1 MRLRRPAR
9 VRVVAAGAGPL
20 LAAGVLAGCSLGGPD
35 PDDAAQALAEGLSK
49 GDVTSVPT
57 TGDGTRNQADLERV
71 VGDVGGTQRVR
82 VTSMQEDDGT
92 TTAELQHRWTIGGA
106 TWTYDTAATLV
117 EQDGT
122 WRVRWEPSVVAPV
135 EEGETLGV
143 RATPAERGD
152 VLGADDAVLVTARPV
167 VRVGIDKTGVDPDA
181 AGASAERL
189 ARLLDIDPG
198 AYRQRVEAAGDQA
211 FVEGLVLRADGDVP
225 TRQELAAIPGSLAV
239 EGTLPLGPT
248 RTFGQPLLGT
258 VGEAT
263 AEVVEKS
270 DGAVRPGD
278 PVGLS
283 GLQARY
289 DEQLRGTPGVEVLAV
304 DDDPGTESRRLFSSA
319 PKAGKPLR
327 TTLDPDLQGAADR
340 ILADVGPA
348 SAIVAIRPS
357 TGALLAV
364 SSGPGGDGADT
375 ALTGRYAPGSTFKVA
390 TALALLRSG
399 LTPDSR
405 VPCTP
410 TLTVDGRRFTNYSDY
425 PASALGDVPLR
436 TAFAQSCNTAMIAE
450 RDRAPQDE
458 LAAAAAGLGLG
469 RDVDLGMP
477 AFLGQ
482 VPTQADGTERAASVI
497 GQGRVEASP
506 LAMAVVAASVAHGG
520 TVTPVLLPDR
530 RAKETPEPDEPVTRA
545 QARSLAGLMRAVV
558 TDGSGAFLRDLP
570 GGPVRAKTGT
580 AEYGDAQPPRTHAWM
595 IATQGDL
602 AVAVLVADGDSGSAT
617 AGPLLERFLRR

>member
-1 MRLRRPAR
+1 MRLPRLVGAR
-9 VRVVAAGAGPL
+9 LVAAAL
-20 LAAGVLAGCSLGGPD
+20 LPAAALAGCSLGGPD
-35 PDDAAQALAEGLSK
+35 PEDAAEALAKGLTR
-49 GDVTSVPT
+49 GDVTSVPG
-57 TGDGTRNQADLERV
+57 TGDGKRRQADLERV
-71 VGDVGGTQRVR
+71 VADVGGEQQVR
-82 VTSMQEDDGT
+82 VGSVEQEDGT
-92 TTAELQHRWTIGGA
+92 TTATLDHRWTIGGA
-106 TWTYDTAATLV
+106 TWTYETSATLV
-117 EQDGT
+117 ERDGA
-122 WRVRWEPSVVAPV
+122 WLVDWKPSVVAPV

-143 RATPAERGD
+143 RTTPAVRAD
-152 VLGADDAVLVTARPV
+152 VLGGDDAPIVTARDV
-167 VRVGIDKTGVDPDA
+167 LRVGIDKTRVDG
-181 AGASAERL
+181 AGAGGSAERL
-189 ARLLDIDPG
+189 ARLLEIDPA
-198 AYRQRVEAAGDQA
+198 AYRQRVEAAGERA

-225 TRQELAAIPGSLAV
+225 SEQELASIPGATAV
-239 EGTLPLGPT
+239 EGTLPLAPS

-270 DGAVRPGD
+270 DGAVRAGD

-289 DEQLRGTPGVEVLAV
+289 DAQLRGTPGVEVLAV
-304 DDDPGTESRRLFSSA
+304 DDDPDTESRRLFLSN
-319 PKAGKPLR
+319 PKPGEPLR
-327 TTLDPDLQGAADR
+327 TTLDAELQGAADR

-364 SSGPGGDGADT
+364 ASGPGGDGADT
-375 ALTGRYAPGSTFKVA
+375 ALSGRYAPGSTFKVA
-390 TALALLRSG
+390 TALAFLRSG
-399 LTPDSR
+399 LTADSR

-410 TLTVDGRRFTNYSDY
+410 TVTVDGRRFENYSDY

-450 RDRAPQDE
+450 RERAPQDD

-477 AFLGQ
+477 AFLGS
-482 VPTQADGTERAASVI
+482 VPARADGTERAASVI

-506 LAMAVVAASVAHGG
+506 LAMAVVAASVAHGS
-520 TVTPVLLPDR
+520 TVTPVLLPER
-530 RAKETPEPDEPVTRA
+530 RAEQADEPADPVTRA
-545 QARSLAGLMRAVV
+545 EARSLAGLMRSVV
-558 TDGSGAFLRDLP
+558 TDGSGRFLADVP
-570 GGPVRAKTGT
+570 GGAVRAKTGT

-602 AVAVLVADGDSGSAT
+602 AVAVFVADGDSGSAT

>member
-1 MRLRRPAR
+1 MRQRRPAR
-9 VRVVAAGAGPL
+9 LRIVAATAGPL
-20 LAAGVLAGCSLGGPD
+20 VAAGVLVGCSLGGPD
-35 PDDAAQALAEGLSK
+35 PEEPARALAEGLSK

-57 TGDGTRNQADLERV
+57 TGDGARHQADLERV
-71 VGDVGGTQRVR
+71 VADVGGRRQVE
-82 VTSMQEDDGT
+82 VTSVEEDDGSA
-92 TTAELQHRWTIGGA
+92 TAELRHRWTIGGS
-106 TWTYDTAATLV
+106 TWSYETTATLV
-117 EQDGT
+117 QQDGS

-135 EEGETLGV
+135 TEGETLAV
-143 RATPAERGD
+143 RTTPAERGD
-152 VLGADDAVLVTARPV
+152 VLGVDDAPLVRARPV
-167 VRVGIDKTGVDPDA
+167 VRVGIDKTAVGSDA
-181 AGASAERL
+181 AGTSAQRL
-189 ARLLDIDPG
+189 AQLLDIDPG
-198 AYRQRVEAAGDQA
+198 AYRARVEAAGDRA

-225 TRQELAAIPGSLAV
+225 TEQELAAIPGSLAV
-239 EGTLPLGPT
+239 EGTLPLAPT
-248 RTFGQPLLGT
+248 RAFGQPLLGT

-263 AEVVEKS
+263 AEVVETS
-270 DGAVRPGD
+270 DGAVRSGD
-278 PVGLS
+278 QVGLS

-304 DDDPGTESRRLFSSA
+304 DDDPSTESRRLFSSA
-319 PKAGKPLR
+319 PKAGEPLR
-327 TTLDPDLQGAADR
+327 TTLDPAVQSAADR

-410 TLTVDGRRFTNYSDY
+410 TVTVDGRRFENYSDY

-450 RDRAPQDE
+450 RERAPQDE

-469 RDVDLGMP
+469 RDVDLGIP

-482 VPTQADGTERAASVI
+482 VPTRADGTERAASVI

-506 LAMAVVAASVAHGG
+506 LAMAVVAASVAHGS

-530 RAKETPEPDEPVTRA
+530 RLKQAPGPDEPVTRA

-580 AEYGDAQPPRTHAWM
+580 AEYGDDQPPRTHAWM

-602 AVAVLVADGDSGSAT
+602 AVAVFVADGDSGSAT

>member
-1 MRLRRPAR
+1 
-9 VRVVAAGAGPL
+9 
-20 LAAGVLAGCSLGGPD
+20 
-35 PDDAAQALAEGLSK
+35 
-49 GDVTSVPT
+49 
-57 TGDGTRNQADLERV
+57 
-71 VGDVGGTQRVR
+71 
-82 VTSMQEDDGT
+82 
-92 TTAELQHRWTIGGA
+92 
-106 TWTYDTAATLV
+106 
-117 EQDGT
+117 
-122 WRVRWEPSVVAPV
+122 
-135 EEGETLGV
+135 
-143 RATPAERGD
+143 

-167 VRVGIDKTGVDPDA
+167 VRVGIDKTDVDPDA
-181 AGASAERL
+181 AGTSAERL
-189 ARLLDIDPG
+189 ARRLGIDPG
-198 AYRQRVEAAGDQA
+198 AYRRRVEAAGDQA

-239 EGTLPLGPT
+239 EGTLPLAPT
-248 RTFGQPLLGT
+248 RAFGQPLLGT

-263 AEVVEKS
+263 AEVVEAS

-283 GLQARY
+283 
-289 DEQLRGTPGVEVLAV
+289 QLRGTPGVEVLAV
-304 DDDPGTESRRLFSSA
+304 DDDPDTESRRLFSSD

-340 ILADVGPA
+340 ILTDVGPA

-399 LTPDSR
+399 LTPDSQ

-450 RDRAPQDE
+450 RDRASQDE

-506 LAMAVVAASVAHGG
+506 LAMAVVAASVAKGG

-530 RAKETPEPDEPVTRA
+530 PAKEAPEPDKPVTRA

-580 AEYGDAQPPRTHAWM
+580 AEYGDDQPPRTHAWM

-602 AVAVLVADGDSGSAT
+602 AVAVLVADGESGSAT
-617 AGPLLERFLRR
+617 AGPLLERLLRLLRR

>member
-1 MRLRRPAR
+1 MRQRRPAR
-9 VRVVAAGAGPL
+9 LRIVAATAGPL
-20 LAAGVLAGCSLGGPD
+20 VAAGVLVGCSLGGPD
-35 PDDAAQALAEGLSK
+35 PEEPARALAEGLSK

-57 TGDGTRNQADLERV
+57 TGDGARHQADLERV
-71 VGDVGGTQRVR
+71 VADVGGRRQVE
-82 VTSMQEDDGT
+82 VTSVEEDDGSA
-92 TTAELQHRWTIGGA
+92 TAELRHRWTIGGS
-106 TWTYDTAATLV
+106 TWSYETTATLV
-117 EQDGT
+117 QQGGT

-135 EEGETLGV
+135 KGGETLAV
-143 RATPAERGD
+143 RTTPAERGD
-152 VLGADDAVLVTARPV
+152 VLGVDDAPLVRARPV
-167 VRVGIDKTGVDPDA
+167 VRVGIDKTAVGSDA
-181 AGASAERL
+181 AGTSAQRL
-189 ARLLDIDPG
+189 AQLLDIDPG
-198 AYRQRVEAAGDQA
+198 AYRARVEAAGDRA

-239 EGTLPLGPT
+239 EGTLPLAPT
-248 RTFGQPLLGT
+248 RAFGQPLLGT

-270 DGAVRPGD
+270 DGAVRSGD
-278 PVGLS
+278 QVGLY

-289 DEQLRGTPGVEVLAV
+289 DEQLRGTPGLEVLAV
-304 DDDPGTESRRLFSSA
+304 DDDPSTESRRLFSSA
-319 PKAGKPLR
+319 PKAGEPLR
-327 TTLDPDLQGAADR
+327 TTLDPAVQSAADR

-410 TLTVDGRRFTNYSDY
+410 TVTVDGRRFENYSDY

-450 RDRAPQDE
+450 RERAPQDE

-469 RDVDLGMP
+469 RDVARGIP

-482 VPTQADGTERAASVI
+482 VPTRADGTERAASVI

-506 LAMAVVAASVAHGG
+506 LAMAVVAASVAHGS

-530 RAKETPEPDEPVTRA
+530 RPKQAPGPDEPVTRA

-580 AEYGDAQPPRTHAWM
+580 AEYGDDQPPRTHAWM

-602 AVAVLVADGDSGSAT
+602 AVAVFVADGDSGSAT

>member
-1 MRLRRPAR
+1 MR
-9 VRVVAAGAGPL
+9 
-20 LAAGVLAGCSLGGPD
+20 
-35 PDDAAQALAEGLSK
+35 
-49 GDVTSVPT
+49 T
-57 TGDGTRNQADLERV
+57 
-71 VGDVGGTQRVR
+71 
-82 VTSMQEDDGT
+82 
-92 TTAELQHRWTIGGA
+92 
-106 TWTYDTAATLV
+106 
-117 EQDGT
+117 
-122 WRVRWEPSVVAPV
+122 
-135 EEGETLGV
+135 
-143 RATPAERGD
+143 TPAERGD
-152 VLGADDAVLVTARPV
+152 VLGVDDAPLVTARPV
-167 VRVGIDKTGVDPDA
+167 VRVGIDKTAVGSDA
-181 AGASAERL
+181 AGTSAQRL
-189 ARLLDIDPG
+189 AQLLDIDPG
-198 AYRQRVEAAGDQA
+198 AYRARVEAAGDRA

-239 EGTLPLGPT
+239 EGTLPLAPT
-248 RTFGQPLLGT
+248 RAFGQPLLGT

-270 DGAVRPGD
+270 DGAVRSGD
-278 PVGLS
+278 QVGLS

-289 DEQLRGTPGVEVLAV
+289 DEQLRGTPGLEVLAV
-304 DDDPGTESRRLFSSA
+304 DDDPSTESRRLFSSA
-319 PKAGKPLR
+319 PKAGEPLR
-327 TTLDPDLQGAADR
+327 TTLDPAVQGAADR

-364 SSGPGGDGADT
+364 SSGPGGSGADT

-399 LTPDSR
+399 LTVDDR

-410 TLTVDGRRFTNYSDY
+410 TVTVDGRRFENYSDY

-450 RDRAPQDE
+450 RERAPQDE

-469 RDVDLGMP
+469 RDVDLGIP

-482 VPTQADGTERAASVI
+482 VPTRADGTERAASVI

-506 LAMAVVAASVAHGG
+506 LAMAVVAASVAHGS

-530 RAKETPEPDEPVTRA
+530 RLKQAPGPDEPVTRA

-580 AEYGDAQPPRTHAWM
+580 AEYGDDQPPRTHAWM

-602 AVAVLVADGDSGSAT
+602 AVAVFVADGDSGSAT

>member
-1 MRLRRPAR
+1 MRQRRPAR
-9 VRVVAAGAGPL
+9 LRIVAATAGPL
-20 LAAGVLAGCSLGGPD
+20 VAAGVLVGCSLGGPD
-35 PDDAAQALAEGLSK
+35 PEEPARALAEGLSK

-57 TGDGTRNQADLERV
+57 TGDGARHQADLERV
-71 VGDVGGTQRVR
+71 VADVGGRRQVE
-82 VTSMQEDDGT
+82 VTSVEEDDGSA
-92 TTAELQHRWTIGGA
+92 TAELRHRWTIGGS
-106 TWTYDTAATLV
+106 TWSYETTATLV
-117 EQDGT
+117 QQGGT

-135 EEGETLGV
+135 KGGETLAV
-143 RATPAERGD
+143 RTTPAERGD
-152 VLGADDAVLVTARPV
+152 VLGVDDAPLVTARPV
-167 VRVGIDKTGVDPDA
+167 VRVGIDKTAVGSDA
-181 AGASAERL
+181 AGTSAQRL
-189 ARLLDIDPG
+189 AQLLDIDPG
-198 AYRQRVEAAGDQA
+198 AYRARVEAAGDRA

-239 EGTLPLGPT
+239 EGTLPLAPT
-248 RTFGQPLLGT
+248 RAFGQPLLGT

-270 DGAVRPGD
+270 DGAVRSGD
-278 PVGLS
+278 QVGLS

-289 DEQLRGTPGVEVLAV
+289 DEQLRGTPGLEVLAV
-304 DDDPGTESRRLFSSA
+304 DDDPSTESRRLFSSA
-319 PKAGKPLR
+319 PKAGEPLR
-327 TTLDPDLQGAADR
+327 TTLDPAVQSAADR

-410 TLTVDGRRFTNYSDY
+410 TVTVDGRRFENYSDY

-450 RDRAPQDE
+450 RERAPQDE

-469 RDVDLGMP
+469 RDVDLGIP

-482 VPTQADGTERAASVI
+482 VPTRADGTERAASVI

-506 LAMAVVAASVAHGG
+506 LAMAVVAASVAHGS

-530 RAKETPEPDEPVTRA
+530 RPKQAPGPDEPVTRA

-580 AEYGDAQPPRTHAWM
+580 AEYGDDQPPRTHAWM

-602 AVAVLVADGDSGSAT
+602 AVAVFVADGDSGSAT

>member
-82 VTSMQEDDGT
+82 VTSVEEDDGT
-92 TTAELQHRWTIGGA
+92 TTAELRHRWTIGGA

-143 RATPAERGD
+143 RTTPAERGD

-167 VRVGIDKTGVDPDA
+167 VRVGIDKTDVDPDA

-198 AYRQRVEAAGDQA
+198 AYRRRVEAAGDRA

-225 TRQELAAIPGSLAV
+225 TRQELAAVPGSLAV
-239 EGTLPLGPT
+239 EGTLPLAPT
-248 RTFGQPLLGT
+248 RAFGQPLLGT

-263 AEVVEKS
+263 AEVVEAS

-304 DDDPGTESRRLFSSA
+304 DDDPQTESRRLFSSD
-319 PKAGKPLR
+319 PRAGKPLR

-399 LTPDSR
+399 LAPDSQ

-450 RDRAPQDE
+450 RDRASQEE

-506 LAMAVVAASVAHGG
+506 LAMAVVAASVAKGG

-530 RAKETPEPDEPVTRA
+530 RAKEAPEPDAPVTRE

-570 GGPVRAKTGT
+570 GDPVRAKTGT
-580 AEYGDAQPPRTHAWM
+580 AEYGDDQPPRTHAWM

-602 AVAVLVADGDSGSAT
+602 AVAVLVADGESGSAT

>member
-1 MRLRRPAR
+1 MRQRRPAR
-9 VRVVAAGAGPL
+9 LRIVAATAGPL
-20 LAAGVLAGCSLGGPD
+20 VAAGVLVGCSLGGPD
-35 PDDAAQALAEGLSK
+35 PEEPARALAEGLSK

-57 TGDGTRNQADLERV
+57 TGDGARHQADLERV
-71 VGDVGGTQRVR
+71 VADVGGRRQVE
-82 VTSMQEDDGT
+82 VTSVEEDDGSA
-92 TTAELQHRWTIGGA
+92 TAELRHRWTIGGS
-106 TWTYDTAATLV
+106 TWSYETTATLV
-117 EQDGT
+117 QQDGT

-135 EEGETLGV
+135 REGETLAV
-143 RATPAERGD
+143 RTTPAERGD
-152 VLGADDAVLVTARPV
+152 VLGVDDAPLVTARPV
-167 VRVGIDKTGVDPDA
+167 VRVGIDKTAVGSDA
-181 AGASAERL
+181 AGTSAQRL
-189 ARLLDIDPG
+189 AQLLDIDPG
-198 AYRQRVEAAGDQA
+198 AYRARVEAAGDRA

-239 EGTLPLGPT
+239 EGTLPLAPT
-248 RTFGQPLLGT
+248 RAFGQPLLGT

-263 AEVVEKS
+263 AEVVETS
-270 DGAVRPGD
+270 DGAVRSGD
-278 PVGLS
+278 QVGLS

-289 DEQLRGTPGVEVLAV
+289 DEQLRGTPGLEVLAV
-304 DDDPGTESRRLFSSA
+304 DDDPSTESRRLFSSA
-319 PKAGKPLR
+319 PKAGEPLR
-327 TTLDPDLQGAADR
+327 TTLDPAVQGAADR

-364 SSGPGGDGADT
+364 SSGPGGSGADT

-399 LTPDSR
+399 LTVDDR

-410 TLTVDGRRFTNYSDY
+410 TVTVDGRRFENYSDY

-450 RDRAPQDE
+450 RERAPQDE

-469 RDVDLGMP
+469 RDVDLGIP

-482 VPTQADGTERAASVI
+482 VPTRADGTERAASVI

-506 LAMAVVAASVAHGG
+506 LAMAVVAASVAHGS

-530 RAKETPEPDEPVTRA
+530 RLKQAPGPDEPVTRA

-580 AEYGDAQPPRTHAWM
+580 AEYGDDQPPRTHAWM

-602 AVAVLVADGDSGSAT
+602 AVAVFVADGDSGSAT